1 MKVNVEVHQTTK
13 TTTVLGLVFE
23 GFGLLMMILGLVFLQ
38 LLSTLSVN
46 DLMAEGLSQGDAQI
60 VLLAGA
66 VLRLVLL
73 VLTFIVSLFFMVN
86 LWLFS
91 RLVKQHYDYE
101 TAQKVL
107 LYQAI
112 YGGFNMLF
120 NQIAGVLY
128 LISGIT
134 GRQSLKV
141 PQETVR
147 EGL

>member
-91 RLVKQHYDYE
+91 RLVKQRYDYE

-120 NQIAGVLY
+120 NQIVGVLY

>member
-91 RLVKQHYDYE
+91 RLVKQRYDYE
-101 TAQKVL
+101 TVQKVL

-134 GRQSLKV
+134 GRQNLKV

>member
-1 MKVNVEVHQTTK
+1 MKANVELHSTTK

-23 GFGLLMMILGLVFLQ
+23 GFGLLMMVLGLVFLQ
-38 LLSTLSVN
+38 LLSTLSIN
-46 DLMAEGLSQGDAQI
+46 DLMAEGLSNSDAQL
-60 VLLAGA
+60 VLFVGA

-73 VLTFIVSLFFMVN
+73 VMTLVVGAFFMLN
-86 LWLFS
+86 LWLFTK
-91 RLVKQHYDYE
+91 LIKQRYDYE

-120 NQIAGVLY
+120 NQITGVLY
-128 LISGIT
+128 LISGLT
-134 GRQSLKV
+134 GRNNLKV
-141 PQETVR
+141 PQEQVR

>member
-1 MKVNVEVHQTTK
+1 MKANVEVHQTTK
-13 TTTVLGLVFE
+13 TTTVIGLVFE
-23 GFGLLMMILGLVFLQ
+23 GFGLLMMIVGLVFLQ

-73 VLTFIVSLFFMVN
+73 VLTFIVSLFYMVN
-86 LWLFS
+86 LWLFTK
-91 RLVKQHYDYE
+91 LVKQRYDYE
-101 TAQKVL
+101 TVQKVL

-120 NQIAGVLY
+120 NQIVGVLY
-128 LISGIT
+128 LISGIN

-147 EGL
+147 DGL